1 VVGFFDDSDV
11 AGRLQRL
18 VFRLNRE
25 LRSEIA
31 GLGVSGSDAAVL
43 FDLRRRPGIGVSDLA
58 AMSEVGR
65 SVMSERIKRL
75 EALGLVARDPMLPA
89 DRRRV
94 GLRVTAA
101 GVAAMVRIAR
111 DRRGRL
117 AARLERLDEDQRRA
131 IEAAISA
138 LERLADWKSAMEL
151 AGEQQDRTGEDDHEP
166 RKAQS
171 A

>member
-1 VVGFFDDSDV
+1 MASFFAKTDL

-25 LRSEIA
+25 LRLEFA
-31 GLGVSGSDAAVL
+31 ELGVTGADAAVL
-43 FDLRRRPGIGVSDLA
+43 FDLRRRPGCGVTELA

-75 EALGLVARDPMLPA
+75 EAAGLVERDAGPRT

-94 GLRVTAA
+94 GLSVTRA
-101 GVAAMVRIAR
+101 GLSVMVRIAR
-111 DRRGRL
+111 ERRNRL
-117 AARLERLDEDQRRA
+117 AVRLDRLDEAQRHA

-138 LERLADWKSAMEL
+138 LERLPDWKSAAEM
-151 AGEQQDRTGEDDHEP
+151 AGQQTLGTGEDDHGP

>member
-1 VVGFFDDSDV
+1 VSSFFDDSDV

-31 GLGVSGSDAAVL
+31 ELGVSGADAAVL
-43 FDLRRRPGIGVSDLA
+43 FDLRRRPGCGVSELA
-58 AMSEVGR
+58 AMSDVAR

-75 EALGLVARDPMLPA
+75 EALGLVIRDESPRA

-94 GLRVTAA
+94 GLRVTPA
-101 GVAAMVRIAR
+101 GVSVMIRIAKE
-111 DRRGRL
+111 RRARL
-117 AARLERLDEDQRRA
+117 AVRLERLQPDQREA
-131 IEAAISA
+131 IAAAISA
-138 LERLADWKSAMEL
+138 LERLPDWKSAVEMSRED
-151 AGEQQDRTGEDDHEP
+151 QNRTGEEDHEP
-166 RKAQS
+166 EEAQS

>member
-1 VVGFFDDSDV
+1 MRGRGVAGFFDDSDV

-43 FDLRRRPGIGVSDLA
+43 FDLRRRPGCGVSELA
-58 AMSEVGR
+58 AMSDVAR

-75 EALGLVARDPMLPA
+75 EALGLVARDDGPRA

-94 GLRVTAA
+94 GLMVTPA
-101 GVAAMVRIAR
+101 GISVMIRIAK
-111 DRRGRL
+111 DRRARL
-117 AARLERLDEDQRRA
+117 AARLERLTEDQRRA
-131 IEAAISA
+131 IEAAIGA
-138 LERLADWKSAMEL
+138 LEGLPDWKSAGEM
-151 AGEQQDRTGEDDHEP
+151 AGEQRQQLGGRP
-166 RKAQS
+166 S
-171 A
+171 

>member
-1 VVGFFDDSDV
+1 MSSFFDETDV

-31 GLGVSGSDAAVL
+31 ELGVTGSDAAVL
-43 FDLRRRPGIGVSDLA
+43 FDLRRRPGCGVSELA
-58 AMSEVGR
+58 AMSDVAR
-65 SVMSERIKRL
+65 SAMSERIKRL
-75 EALGLVARDPMLPA
+75 EALGLVARRDGPRG

-94 GLRVTAA
+94 GLTVTPA
-101 GVAAMVRIAR
+101 GLSVMIRIAKE
-111 DRRGRL
+111 RRARL
-117 AARLERLDEDQRRA
+117 AARLERLDEGQRRA

-138 LERLADWKSAMEL
+138 LERLPDWKSAVEM
-151 AGEQQDRTGEDDHEP
+151 AGEQQAGTGEDDGGP

>member
-1 VVGFFDDSDV
+1 VSRFFDDTDV

-31 GLGVSGSDAAVL
+31 ELGVTGSDAAVL
-43 FDLRRRPGIGVSDLA
+43 FDLRRRPGCGVSELA

-75 EALGLVARDPMLPA
+75 EALGLVARDARPRP

-94 GLRVTAA
+94 GLMVTPA
-101 GVAAMVRIAR
+101 GIAVMIRIAK
-111 DRRGRL
+111 DRRARL
-117 AARLERLDEDQRRA
+117 AVRLERLDGAQRHA

-138 LERLADWKSAMEL
+138 LERLPDWKSAAEM
-151 AGEQQDRTGEDDHEP
+151 AGERDSRTGEDHHGSEE
-166 RKAQS
+166 AQS